1 MTLLYLDFDG
11 AFPARFMDRVTW
23 CARVWRWS
31 LVAVRIDKTRN
42 GWHVVV
48 GVAESVEPALV
59 VAAQS
64 ILGSDYKR
72 EAFNLMRVQS
82 LPHVSPFWR
91 ERWNVLY
98 SHHAKPLQEKTN
110 GTASR

>member
-11 AFPARFMDRVTW
+11 PVPNKLVDRI
-23 CARVWRWS
+23 VWTTKLWQWT
-31 LVAVRIDKTRN
+31 LVAIRFDRTRR

-48 GVAESVEPALV
+48 GIKEAVEPPMI
-59 VAAQS
+59 VAAQA

-82 LPHVSPFWR
+82 LPHVSPYWR

-98 SHHAKPLQEKTN
+98 SHHAKP
-110 GTASR
+110 SRRA